1 MNDGWNRVLREARR
15 DWGTDE
21 AKQVDWGAVDAR
33 LFARIE
39 DARRAERRSLAPAP
53 GRGETWKAV
62 AAGLA
67 AVAAIALVAGKA
79 RERRSL
85 EVEAASTVD
94 AAGSIVGIEGEGE
107 MLVGGRP
114 AAVGTTVRLGDALE
128 ARGVRAT
135 LGRPGR
141 LTLVLERGSAATVTR
156 VQGPLVV
163 ALAQGAI
170 EAQVVPVPS
179 GEALAVDV
187 GPSRVAVHGTHFR
200 VARRDGQVVVDLSEG
215 VVSIGEAPRMG
226 STLGALVTAPAHAE
240 FYAAAAQ
247 ESLLVTHDPTA
258 MRVPAALAATAP
270 VESAP
275 ASPAS
280 SVAPVKAESNASGAA
295 PAAGSPRADSHPTG
309 IASAAVPAPTADPNA
324 EAVVAGAVRACMAEG
339 LHADEV
345 TVVVTTTLYL
355 QLNDDGTVR
364 IARFEPPVAP
374 DVNACAAQSIY
385 KTHFT
390 HGGGATI
397 PVSVK
402 N

>member
-1 MNDGWNRVLREARR
+1 MNDGGNRVMREARR

-21 AKQVDWGAVDAR
+21 ARRVDWDAVDER

-39 DARRAERRSLAPAP
+39 EEQRAERRSLAPA
-53 GRGETWKAV
+53 RGETWKAV
-62 AAGLA
+62 TAGLA
-67 AVAAIALVAGKA
+67 AAAAIALVTGKA

-85 EVEAASTVD
+85 EPEVAITVD
-94 AAGSIVGIEGEGE
+94 GAGSLVGIDGDGEV
-107 MLVGGRP
+107 LVGGRR
-114 AAVGTTVRLGDALE
+114 AALGTALHLGDVLE
-128 ARGVRAT
+128 ARGARAT

-141 LTLVLERGSAATVTR
+141 LTFVLERGSTATVTH
-156 VQGPLVV
+156 VQGALVL

-200 VARRDGQVVVDLSEG
+200 VARTDDHVVVDLSEG
-215 VVSIGEAPRMG
+215 VVSVGEAPRVG
-226 STLGALVTAPAHAE
+226 STLGGLVTAPAHAE
-240 FYAAAAQ
+240 FYAADAQ
-247 ESLLVTHDPTA
+247 GTMQVTHDPTA
-258 MRVPAALAATAP
+258 VRAPGAFAATAP
-270 VESAP
+270 VQPPSLPFFAP
-275 ASPAS
+275 PK
-280 SVAPVKAESNASGAA
+280 VETNGLGP
-295 PAAGSPRADSHPTG
+295 PAAGGGVPRAESRPA
-309 IASAAVPAPTADPNA
+309 ASAFAEAPVVLAAADPNA
-324 EAVVAGAVRACMAEG
+324 EAVVAGAVRACMAER
-339 LHADEV
+339 LHADDV
-345 TVVVTTTLYL
+345 TVVVSATLYL
-355 QLNDDGTVR
+355 QLNDDGSVR

-390 HGGGATI
+390 HGGGVTI